1 MFSKL
6 FKILLI
12 GVITASL
19 YKPLLLAAE
28 ETQNRK
34 KEENS
39 SQALDTLFFKL
50 RNAKSLAEAQTV
62 EQIIWSKWKK
72 YKDPSLSEKL
82 ELGIR
87 QMHNKNL
94 KKALVTFTKI
104 IEEAPDFSEALNKRA
119 TTYFLLQE
127 YQASLLDIK
136 ATLAL
141 EPRHFGAISGMG
153 LIFMKSG
160 EYRRSLLIFRKVL
173 EIYPLSISAKV
184 NIELIGRKLNLKS
197 L

>member
-34 KEENS
+34 KEESS

-50 RNAKSLAEAQTV
+50 RNAKSLVEAQMV

-72 YKDPSLSEKL
+72 YKGPRLSEKL

-136 ATLAL
+136 ATLTL

-160 EYRRSLLIFRKVL
+160 EYRRSLLMFRKVL
-173 EIYPLSISAKV
+173 EIYPLSISAKA
-184 NIELIGRKLNLKS
+184 NIEFIGRKLNLKS

>member
-136 ATLAL
+136 ATLTL

-160 EYRRSLLIFRKVL
+160 EYRRSLLMFRKVL
-173 EIYPLSISAKV
+173 EIYPLSISAKA
-184 NIELIGRKLNLKS
+184 NIEFIGRKLNLKS

>member
-1 MFSKL
+1 VFSKL

-136 ATLAL
+136 ATLTL

-160 EYRRSLLIFRKVL
+160 EYRRSLMAFRKVL

>member
-39 SQALDTLFFKL
+39 SQVLDTLFFKL

-153 LIFMKSG
+153 LIFIKSG
-160 EYRRSLLIFRKVL
+160 EYRRSLLMFRKVL
-173 EIYPLSISAKV
+173 ESYPLSISAKA
-184 NIELIGRKLNLKS
+184 NIEFIGRKLNLKS

>member
-72 YKDPSLSEKL
+72 YKDPNLSEKL

-136 ATLAL
+136 ATLTL
-141 EPRHFGAISGMG
+141 EPRHFGAISGLG

-160 EYRRSLLIFRKVL
+160 EYRRSLLMFRKVL
-173 EIYPLSISAKV
+173 EIYPLSISAKA
-184 NIELIGRKLNLKS
+184 NIEFIGRKLNLKS

>member
-34 KEENS
+34 KEESS

-136 ATLAL
+136 ATLTL
-141 EPRHFGAISGMG
+141 EPRHFGAISGLG

-160 EYRRSLLIFRKVL
+160 EYRSSLLMFRKVL
-173 EIYPLSISAKV
+173 EIYPLSISAKA
-184 NIELIGRKLNLKS
+184 NIEFIGRKLNLKS

>member
-34 KEENS
+34 KEESS

-136 ATLAL
+136 ATLTL

-160 EYRRSLLIFRKVL
+160 EYRRSLLMFRKVL
-173 EIYPLSISAKV
+173 EIYPLSISAKA
-184 NIELIGRKLNLKS
+184 NIEFIGRKLNLKS

>member
-62 EQIIWSKWKK
+62 EQIIWSKGKK
-72 YKDPSLSEKL
+72 YKGPRLSEKL

-94 KKALVTFTKI
+94 KKALVPFTKI

-136 ATLAL
+136 ATLTL

-160 EYRRSLLIFRKVL
+160 EYRRSLLMFRKVL
-173 EIYPLSISAKV
+173 EIYPLSISAKA
-184 NIELIGRKLNLKS
+184 NIEFIGRKLNLKS

>member
-72 YKDPSLSEKL
+72 YKDPNLSEKL

-136 ATLAL
+136 ATLTL
-141 EPRHFGAISGMG
+141 EPRHFGAISGLG

-160 EYRRSLLIFRKVL
+160 EYRRSLLMFRKVL

>member
-12 GVITASL
+12 GFITASL

-82 ELGIR
+82 ELE
-87 QMHNKNL
+87 L
-94 KKALVTFTKI
+94 KIVVF
-104 IEEAPDFSEALNKRA
+104 E
-119 TTYFLLQE
+119 
-127 YQASLLDIK
+127 
-136 ATLAL
+136 
-141 EPRHFGAISGMG
+141 
-153 LIFMKSG
+153 
-160 EYRRSLLIFRKVL
+160 
-173 EIYPLSISAKV
+173 LS
-184 NIELIGRKLNLKS
+184 
-197 L
+197 

>member
-50 RNAKSLAEAQTV
+50 RNAKSLVEAQTV

-119 TTYFLLQE
+119 TTK
-127 YQASLLDIK
+127 S
-136 ATLAL
+136 
-141 EPRHFGAISGMG
+141 HGAG
-153 LIFMKSG
+153 
-160 EYRRSLLIFRKVL
+160 
-173 EIYPLSISAKV
+173 
-184 NIELIGRKLNLKS
+184 
-197 L
+197 

>member
-34 KEENS
+34 KEESS

-136 ATLAL
+136 ATLTL

-160 EYRRSLLIFRKVL
+160 EYRRSLLMFRKVL

>member
-34 KEENS
+34 KEESS

-62 EQIIWSKWKK
+62 EQMIWSKWKK
-72 YKDPSLSEKL
+72 YKDPRLSEKL

-136 ATLAL
+136 ATLTL

-160 EYRRSLLIFRKVL
+160 EYRRSLLMFRKVL
-173 EIYPLSISAKV
+173 EIYPLSISAKA
-184 NIELIGRKLNLKS
+184 NIEFIGRKLNLKS

>member
-1 MFSKL
+1 M
-6 FKILLI
+6 
-12 GVITASL
+12 
-19 YKPLLLAAE
+19 
-28 ETQNRK
+28 
-34 KEENS
+34 
-39 SQALDTLFFKL
+39 
-50 RNAKSLAEAQTV
+50 AEAQTV

-136 ATLAL
+136 ATLTL

-160 EYRRSLLIFRKVL
+160 EYRRSLLMFRKVL

-184 NIELIGRKLNLKS
+184 NIEFIGRKLNLKS

>member
-6 FKILLI
+6 FKILFI
-12 GVITASL
+12 GVIAASL
-19 YKPLLLAAE
+19 CKPLLLAAE
-28 ETQNRK
+28 EIQNRK
-34 KEENS
+34 KEES
-39 SQALDTLFFKL
+39 LSQALDTLFFKL

-62 EQIIWSKWKK
+62 EQMIWSKWKK
-72 YKDPSLSEKL
+72 YKDPRLSEKL

-160 EYRRSLLIFRKVL
+160 EYRRSLLTFRKVL
-173 EIYPLSISAKV
+173 EIYPLSISAKA
-184 NIELIGRKLNLKS
+184 NIEFIGRKLNLKS
-197 L
+197 I

>member
-136 ATLAL
+136 ATLTL

>member
-34 KEENS
+34 KEESS

-136 ATLAL
+136 ATLTL
-141 EPRHFGAISGMG
+141 EPRHFGAISGLG

-160 EYRRSLLIFRKVL
+160 EYRRSLLMFRKVL

>member
-34 KEENS
+34 KEESS

-160 EYRRSLLIFRKVL
+160 EYRRSLLMFRKVL
-173 EIYPLSISAKV
+173 EIYPLSISAKA
-184 NIELIGRKLNLKS
+184 NIEFIGRKLNLKS

>member
-62 EQIIWSKWKK
+62 EQMIWSKWKK
-72 YKDPSLSEKL
+72 YKDPRLSEKL

-160 EYRRSLLIFRKVL
+160 EYRRSLLMFRKVL
-173 EIYPLSISAKV
+173 EIYPLSISAKA
-184 NIELIGRKLNLKS
+184 NIEFIGRKLNLKS

>member
-62 EQIIWSKWKK
+62 EQIIWSKWNK

-136 ATLAL
+136 ATLTL

-160 EYRRSLLIFRKVL
+160 EYRRSLLMFRKVL
-173 EIYPLSISAKV
+173 EIYPLSISAKA
-184 NIELIGRKLNLKS
+184 NIEFIGRKLNLKS